1 MVRMVANNRDVN
13 FGEVYKYRFGLCYR
27 VAKIRP
33 KMSRHVVEEVVTA
46 MVVWDPQVLSV
57 FVQFAELIVC
67 LKIPLE
73 DRFFKNN
80 IAKEL

>member
-1 MVRMVANNRDVN
+1 MVRMGANNRDVN

-46 MVVWDPQVLSV
+46 MVVWDPQVFPSL
-57 FVQFAELIVC
+57 
-67 LKIPLE
+67 
-73 DRFFKNN
+73 
-80 IAKEL
+80 

>member
-1 MVRMVANNRDVN
+1 MVRMGANNRDVN

-46 MVVWDPQVLSV
+46 MVVWDPQVFPSLCSL
-57 FVQFAELIVC
+57 Q
-67 LKIPLE
+67 
-73 DRFFKNN
+73 N
-80 IAKEL
+80 